1 MSAAGERKVA
11 THSFAC
17 APSQRLKHQDG
28 TVQNK
33 SGVLHWLKLSKYEFR
48 YIDCIFFL
56 ATNKDLIN
64 FRISYLAEETATII
78 FYKFRKGKR

>member
-1 MSAAGERKVA
+1 MRGKWP
-11 THSFAC
+11 HILLL
-17 APSQRLKHQDG
+17 APSQRLKHQAG

-33 SGVLHWLKLSKYEFR
+33 SGGLHWLKLNKDEFR
-48 YIDCIFFL
+48 YIDCIFL

-64 FRISYLAEETATII
+64 LRISYLAEETATII